1 LHIRG
6 GYVIPTQP
14 SGNNTEESRKNPFT
28 LVAALDLNDFVT
40 GELFIDDG
48 ITHDGV
54 LGIDPKT
61 YLLYNF
67 TVNATKIILE
77 PKNMDWIIGTKLETE
92 SQSPINT
99 CIGEIKIFGVIDPPY
114 PLLINLTTW
123 KHEGSI
129 LEDKFNSTDVSHD
142 SSLGVLTLQN
152 LETYLDLSSN
162 SKYVFEW
169 DYRHWNK

>member
-14 SGNNTEESRKNPFT
+14 SGNNTEESRQNPFT
-28 LVAALDLNDFVT
+28 LVAALDLNDFAT

-48 ITHDGV
+48 ITHDWV
-54 LGIDPKT
+54 LGK

-77 PKNMDWIIGTKLETE
+77 PKDIDGIIRTKLETE
-92 SQSPINT
+92 SHPNT
-99 CIGEIKIFGVIDPPY
+99 QIGEIKIFGVIDPPY
-114 PLLINLTTW
+114 PLLINLTTLDPA
-123 KHEGSI
+123 GSI
-129 LEDKFNSTDVSHD
+129 LEEYQFNSTTDVSHD
-142 SSLGVLTLQN
+142 LSLGVLTLQN
-152 LETYLDLSSN
+152 LEKHLDLSSN